1 MEIRPGTLYPLGAIY
16 DGAGTK
22 FSRFSEI
29 AEGVELCLFDEQ
41 DRETMVDLP
50 EVTGIAGMATCPAQA
65 KAIVVGADLQVESRS
80 LVVLRHET

>member
-1 MEIRPGTLYPLGAIY
+1 MEIRPGTPCPLGAAY
-16 DGAGTK
+16 DGAGTN

-29 AEGVELCLFDEQ
+29 AEGVELCQFDEQ

-65 KAIVVGADLQVESRS
+65 KAIVVGAALRMEGRS
-80 LVVLRHET
+80 LVVLRHAT